1 MGAVNAVWTDNVAER
16 LVERFVSQR
25 WATSRRQLGRER
37 GGRKLAADIAQRVA
51 DGVA

>member
-16 LVERFVSQR
+16 LVGALRQPSMGDK
-25 WATSRRQLGRER
+25 RRQLGRER
-37 GGRKLAADIAQRVA
+37 GGRNLAADIAQRVA